1 MTILHSVFSSTH
13 LLRPRTGGP
22 GGTNNKIYISL
33 LEGTLEG
40 PRLAC
45 LIKALYGLKQSP
57 RCWNI
62 TVNGV
67 YRGRPWFC
75 AVVSHFD
82 PSIYGSA
89 DGVFLVI
96 YLEDLLI
103 IGAYVPVETI
113 KYTFAQRFEG

>member
-1 MTILHSVFSSTH
+1 M
-13 LLRPRTGGP
+13 
-22 GGTNNKIYISL
+22 
-33 LEGTLEG
+33 
-40 PRLAC
+40 
-45 LIKALYGLKQSP
+45 
-57 RCWNI
+57 
-62 TVNGV
+62 
-67 YRGRPWFC
+67 
-75 AVVSHFD
+75 SHFD